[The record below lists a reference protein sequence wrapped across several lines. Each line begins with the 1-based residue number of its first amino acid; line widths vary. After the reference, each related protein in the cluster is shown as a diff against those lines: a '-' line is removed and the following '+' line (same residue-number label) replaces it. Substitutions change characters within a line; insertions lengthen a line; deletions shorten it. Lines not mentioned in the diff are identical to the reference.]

1 MTSCSASDGLASKP
15 GKQLTSLSFLN
26 ILITQGTQW
35 EPKVC
40 LHCKQCPPYKCHYTC
55 AAWMACA
62 LIPSGQEDAAQGPS
76 LQSFTVYETKC

>member
-1 MTSCSASDGLASKP
+1 MTSCSASDRLASKP
-15 GKQLTSLSFLN
+15 GKQLTSLCFLN

-35 EPKVC
+35 EPKVR
-40 LHCKQCPPYKCHYTC
+40 LHCKQCPSYKCHYTC